1 MISRARLKT
10 LEAAAS
16 RIASRPHG
24 EPDIE
29 ALLAPEERAF
39 FAAREGKP
47 ADEWTLDDR
56 RAALQ
61 ILEKYAPPASHGSHG
76 NGLLPNCR
84 CGLCEHYTRYHEHQ
98 QSLNGGKATSC

>member
-29 ALLAPEERAF
+29 VMLTPEDRRFFEQRDGAPLAQWSSADKERAIC
-39 FAAREGKP
+39 
-47 ADEWTLDDR
+47 
-56 RAALQ
+56 
-61 ILEKYAPPASHGSHG
+61 ILSKYTPPKVYGEHGTG
-76 NGLLPNCR
+76 RLLHCACDYCQGYR
-84 CGLCEHYTRYHEHQ
+84 IYHEHQ